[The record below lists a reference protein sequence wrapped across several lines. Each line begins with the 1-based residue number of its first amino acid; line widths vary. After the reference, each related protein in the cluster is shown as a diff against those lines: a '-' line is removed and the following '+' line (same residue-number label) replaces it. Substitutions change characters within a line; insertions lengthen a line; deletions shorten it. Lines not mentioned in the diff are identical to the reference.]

1 MKRFLLP
8 LLGLLIAGTVAAPRS
23 PRGKNL
29 KVFMFPDDAAVA
41 GAGRGTSSPR
51 SPRAM
56 HASPRG
62 GKITSRRSS
71 RGGHTPVAA
80 RSKSPLRRPS
90 VSRVSTSAVAHA
102 GAGSGDGSFA
112 NLVVTPRSLKPA
124 KHAHEEVVLSE
135 ATLRRAPSLS
145 SMRGGRHSR
154 LAHVGRGVVRGG
166 RSVHEASPYALP
178 ARSPSPKRDGAT
190 IVMLRR
196 RKTSLVR
203 ADLQRVATK
212 GVPSPWGTEDTSKDT
227 SKDRSFLGLMG
238 K

>member
-23 PRGKNL
+23 PRNKNL

-41 GAGRGTSSPR
+41 GAGIGTSSPRSPR

-80 RSKSPLRRPS
+80 RSKSPLKHHRIS
-90 VSRVSTSAVAHA
+90 HVSTSAVAHA

-178 ARSPSPKRDGAT
+178 ARTPSPKRDGAT

-212 GVPSPWGTEDTSKDT
+212 GVPSPWGTEDTSKD
-227 SKDRSFLGLMG
+227 RSFLGLMRE
-238 K
+238 